1 MSYKLSEYDL
11 NAKTKPQVKEKIS
24 TKNKYYFPAKISKK
38 DAERLAESKKTK
50 IFDKG
55 KGSVNVAAVSLFY
68 EPFILA
74 EGKADLDY
82 LRRRDFEFYC
92 DETVHSARVGD
103 AIVKPVK
110 ADVGKKI
117 KMPGVERVNLTRAAK
132 WLFNPMGGA
141 QPLES
146 IPSTGKQAVTASWLN
161 QHKKEIVDPSITPEK
176 IVKMLKDSLAAKPTD
191 SNRILSTSLKIDLTT
206 YFMPAYY
213 ITYKRET
220 ESKAARIDAISGEI
234 TF

>member
-1 MSYKLSEYDL
+1 MSHKLSEYDL
-11 NAKTKPQVKEKIS
+11 NAKTKPKMEEKIS
-24 TKNKYYFPAKISKK
+24 TKNKYYFPAKISKN
-38 DAERLAESKKTK
+38 DAERIAESKKTRV
-50 IFDKG
+50 FDKG
-55 KGSVNVAAVSLFY
+55 KGPVSVAAVSLFY

-82 LRRRDFEFYC
+82 LRKRDFEFYF
-92 DETVHSARVGD
+92 DETVHSARIGD
-103 AIVKPVK
+103 TIVKPAK

-146 IPSTGKQAVTASWLN
+146 IPSTAKQAATASWLN

-176 IVKMLKDSLAAKPTD
+176 IIKMLKDSLAAKPTD
-191 SNRILSTSLKIDLTT
+191 SNRMLSTSIKIDLTT
-206 YFMPAYY
+206 YLMPAYY
-213 ITYKRET
+213 VTYKRET
-220 ESKAARIDAISGEI
+220 ESKAARIDGVSGEI
-234 TF
+234 TV